1 MSTVAGRHIEEVEV
15 LVVGTAARTLTVAE
29 NGKRFSSKGAT
40 GTVTLTLPPATVGLR
55 YGFYVGATQ
64 ELRIDPA
71 ASEVMQLPSTG
82 ANQAGGAYL
91 TANAIGET
99 LDIACFEAGVWS
111 TVSYVGTFTA
121 V

>member
-1 MSTVAGRHIEEVEV
+1 MSTIAGRHIEEVEV
-15 LVVGTAARTLTVAE
+15 LVIGTAARTLTTAE

-40 GTVTLTLPPATVGLR
+40 GTVTLTLPAATVGLR
-55 YGFYVGATQ
+55 YSVYVGAVQ
-64 ELRIDPA
+64 ELRLDPN

-91 TANAIGET
+91 TANAVGET
-99 LDIACFEAGVWS
+99 LEIGCCEAGVWS
-111 TVSYVGTFTA
+111 VFASVGTWTA